1 MKTRMYITQSVGRDQ
16 VQLANAQGRACQ
28 LDGVVDADEVHD
40 DPDDHEDH
48 EDYEDKNIH
57 NRNCGMVSFCK
68 SARVDW
74 SVG

>member
-1 MKTRMYITQSVGRDQ
+1 MKTMKTRMYITQSVGRDQ

-28 LDGVVDADEVHD
+28 LDGVVDADEVHE
-40 DPDDHEDH
+40 DHEDH
-48 EDYEDKNIH
+48 EDKNLL
-57 NRNCGMVSFCK
+57 NKNCGVISFCK